1 MLPFWPGQQVG
12 ADFGCLF
19 ILFCDLLFVWSLSFF
34 DIFGKSA
41 SRYST
46 MVSHCSDWQILTS
59 FMTLLNYFRD
69 IFIYSVMWFAFC
81 VVAVIFWHIW
91 QEHITF
97 SLLWLVIVLTG
108 NFLLASWLLLIILEI
123 SWSRPSHQ
131 RKAMAPQYSLL
142 CLRASLCMI
151 RAVAHSP
158 NLLSHLQMELSL
170 QAHKK
175 VSYLREA

>member
-46 MVSHCSDWQILTS
+46 MVSHCSDWQFFTS
-59 FMTLLNYFRD
+59 F
-69 IFIYSVMWFAFC
+69 
-81 VVAVIFWHIW
+81 
-91 QEHITF
+91 
-97 SLLWLVIVLTG
+97 
-108 NFLLASWLLLIILEI
+108 LLIILEI

-131 RKAMAPQYSLL
+131 RKAMVPQYSLL
-142 CLRASLCMI
+142 CLRANRCMI
-151 RAVAHSP
+151 RAVACSP
-158 NLLSHLQMELSL
+158 NLLSILQMELNL

-175 VSYLREA
+175 VSYLREAWTLCWFEFFTCLGMYK